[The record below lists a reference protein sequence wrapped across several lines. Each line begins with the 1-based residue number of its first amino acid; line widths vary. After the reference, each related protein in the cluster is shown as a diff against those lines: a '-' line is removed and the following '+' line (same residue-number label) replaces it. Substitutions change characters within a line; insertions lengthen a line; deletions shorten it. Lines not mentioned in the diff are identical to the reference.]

1 MLLICTWDNLM
12 LATAC
17 LAVLARLLDHPQ
29 LGGVLGTMTLVF
41 GALGQRAANRA
52 RRAAL
57 ASPAAGS
64 ADRPAV
70 GQGAA

>member
-1 MLLICTWDNLM
+1 MLSWDNLM

-17 LAVLARLLDHPQ
+17 LAVLARLFDHPQ
-29 LGGVLGTMTLVF
+29 ISGVLGTMTLVF

-57 ASPAAGS
+57 ATQAASPAGCTCEPSDAS
-64 ADRPAV
+64 
-70 GQGAA
+70 